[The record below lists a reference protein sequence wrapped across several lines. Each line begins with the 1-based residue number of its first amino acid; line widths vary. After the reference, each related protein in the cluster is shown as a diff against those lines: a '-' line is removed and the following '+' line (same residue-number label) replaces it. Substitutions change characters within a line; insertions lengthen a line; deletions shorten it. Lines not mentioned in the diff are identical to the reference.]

1 MKKCKSTAH
10 NYIQRTDS
18 SSSVKVRKAVE
29 ERVPHTSW
37 YVSDEFYSD
46 EEAKNHVTMV
56 QMTDA
61 ANNTV
66 QVDECDNVASVHLAN
81 VENDCNPVV
90 SSGMQ
95 NDVQNNNVLM
105 CGNDE
110 NFVENDLADFNMCM
124 GKYSSQHLNDFQVM

>member
-1 MKKCKSTAH
+1 
-10 NYIQRTDS
+10 
-18 SSSVKVRKAVE
+18 
-29 ERVPHTSW
+29 
-37 YVSDEFYSD
+37 
-46 EEAKNHVTMV
+46 MV

-124 GKYSSQHLNDFQVM
+124 GKYSSQHLNDFQ